1 MGIKIEIEGAN
12 VSAVHQ
18 QMKDLLPPAATLSDF
33 SLQELVVLVEKRAA
47 QEGVDLSITLPG
59 DRMSPADQRK
69 AEARA
74 KLRGELE
81 GSLAPETGA
90 ETPSLDVE
98 PAKAKGKKDAK
109 SKAAAGNGKT
119 ESDEDRKN
127 RLITKLGELFNE
139 KTGANKA
146 KVRGLMAE
154 YGDGAKTFAA
164 IPADQFAAIEE
175 AMAKASWVE

>member
-12 VSAVHQ
+12 VSAIHQ

-74 KLRGELE
+74 KLRGDLE
-81 GSLAPETGA
+81 DSLKEETAPV
-90 ETPSLDVE
+90 ETPE
-98 PAKAKGKKDAK
+98 PVKGKGEKPKTAKAKTT
-109 SKAAAGNGKT
+109 NGKA

-127 RLITKLGELFNE
+127 RLISKLGELFNE

-146 KVRGLMAE
+146 HVRKLMAE
-154 YGDGAKTFAA
+154 YGDGAKTFATIA
-164 IPADQFAAIEE
+164 ADQFATIEE
-175 AMAKASWVE
+175 AMAKVAWVE

>member
-12 VSAVHQ
+12 VSAVYQ
-18 QMKDLLPPAATLSDF
+18 QMKDLMPAAATMSDF
-33 SLQELVVLVEKRAA
+33 TLQELVAIVEKRAA
-47 QEGVDLSITLPG
+47 QEGVDLGITLPG
-59 DRMSPADQRK
+59 DRMSPAEQRK

-74 KLRGELE
+74 KLRGDLE
-81 GSLAPETGA
+81 DSIAKETVA
-90 ETPSLDVE
+90 ETEAE
-98 PAKAKGKKDAK
+98 PVKAKGKKDAK
-109 SKAAAGNGKT
+109 SKGANGKA

-127 RLITKLGELFNE
+127 RLIGRLGELFNE

-164 IPADQFAAIEE
+164 IPADQFTAIEE
-175 AMAKASWVE
+175 AMAKATWVE